1 VPRDLPE
8 ELEDARTAADRVR
21 EIVRDLKI
29 FSRSEIDRRG
39 PVDVEHV
46 LDSTLR
52 MAWNEL
58 RHRAK
63 VEKHYGGVPAVDANE
78 SRLGQVFLNLV
89 INAAQAIAPGNY
101 EANRIRVA
109 TRFDEA
115 TRTVVVSIADTGGG
129 IPEDVR
135 PRLFTPFFTTK
146 PVGVGTGLGLA
157 ISHRIIAQ
165 FGGSVTYDSEVGK
178 GTEFRVTLPI
188 AGATRPPA
196 VSGNIPVAA
205 SRRGSVL
212 VIDDEEPLA
221 MAVKRYLSNEHDVTT
236 VHSARA
242 ALDLLRGGNRYDVIL
257 CDLMMPQITG
267 MELHAELA
275 SFDAAQANKIVF
287 VTGGAFTSGARDFLD
302 RVPNRRLE
310 KPFDL
315 GRLRAL
321 VNQLVR

>member
-1 VPRDLPE
+1 
-8 ELEDARTAADRVR
+8 
-21 EIVRDLKI
+21 
-29 FSRSEIDRRG
+29 
-39 PVDVEHV
+39 V

-58 RHRAK
+58 RHRARVVK
-63 VEKHYGGVPAVDANE
+63 AYGNVPPVEGNE
-78 SRLGQVFLNLV
+78 SRLGQVFLNLI
-89 INAAQAIAPGNY
+89 INAAQAIPPGNY
-101 EANRIRVA
+101 EANQIRVA
-109 TRFDEA
+109 TALDPKLGVIV
-115 TRTVVVSIADTGGG
+115 TIGDTGGG

-165 FGGSVTYDSEVGK
+165 FNGSLTYESEVGK
-178 GTEFRVTLPI
+178 GTEFKVTLPV

-196 VSGNIPVAA
+196 TSGNIPVAA
-205 SRRGSVL
+205 ARRGSIL

-221 MAVKRYLSNEHDVTT
+221 MAVRRFLSNEHDVTV

-242 ALDLLRGGNRYDVIL
+242 ALDLLRDGNRYDVIL
-257 CDLMMPQITG
+257 CDLMMPQVTG
-267 MELHAELA
+267 MELHAELLEMDAPQA
-275 SFDAAQANKIVF
+275 SKIVF
-287 VTGGAFTSGARDFLD
+287 VTGGAFTSGAREFLD

-315 GRLRAL
+315 GRLRSL